1 MASVMKY
8 FSLRNLLVCILLL
21 AGIFKIIGC
30 VNMGQSIDPVTR
42 TWFDEHR
49 WSNRILV
56 LTGDT
61 QTINKQISEF
71 NGLDNELEDR
81 NLIIFDASQNHI
93 AFGNAESL
101 PKRVGTQ
108 KRFGLP
114 ENGYQMALVGK
125 DGGVKRRYK
134 EVVKPQE
141 IFDCIDAM
149 PMRIAEMK
157 GNENLDQ
164 TVEEKQSKVR
174 MMFDF
179 SDLNDSSSWFIL
191 LDGVMGGK
199 STGNLEKTENTIVF
213 TGTTSLKNNGGFSSM
228 QSSIHPSSMDGMNAI
243 EVKLKGDGRE
253 WIIASRKFTTPTADD
268 YWYKFETTGDW
279 QEITIPVKK
288 MKRRV
293 YGFPM
298 IGSITPEQMKGL
310 SFYIYDKNAGDFK
323 LEIESIK
330 AFIQ

>member
-1 MASVMKY
+1 MASDMKY

-21 AGIFKIIGC
+21 AGVFKIIGC

-42 TWFDEHR
+42 TWFEEHR
-49 WSNRILV
+49 WSHRILV

-61 QTINKQISEF
+61 QTISKQISEF
-71 NGLDNELEDR
+71 NGLDNELQDR

-93 AFGNAESL
+93 AFGNAQSL

-125 DGGVKRRYK
+125 DGGVKRRYR
-134 EVVKPQE
+134 EVVNPQV

-157 GNENLDQ
+157 GKEDSNQ
-164 TVEEKQSKVR
+164 RVEDNQPNAR

-179 SDLNDSSSWFIL
+179 SNLNDSSSWFTL

-213 TGTTSLKNNGGFSSM
+213 TGTTSLRNNGGFSSM
-228 QSSIHPSSMDGMNAI
+228 QSSIHPTAMDGMNAI
-243 EVKLKGDGRE
+243 QVKLKGDGRE
-253 WIIASRKFTTPTADD
+253 WIVASRKFTTPTADD

-279 QEITIPVKK
+279 QEISIPVKK

-298 IGSITPEQMKGL
+298 LGSITPEQMKGL
-310 SFYIYDKNAGDFK
+310 SFYIYDKNAGDFR
-323 LEIESIK
+323 LEIKSIK
-330 AFIQ
+330 AISQ

>member
-1 MASVMKY
+1 MASDMKY

-21 AGIFKIIGC
+21 AGVFKIIGC

-42 TWFDEHR
+42 TWFEEHR
-49 WSNRILV
+49 WSHRILV

-61 QTINKQISEF
+61 QTISKQISEF
-71 NGLDNELEDR
+71 NGLDNELQDR

-93 AFGNAESL
+93 AFGNAQSL

-125 DGGVKRRYK
+125 DGGVKRRYR
-134 EVVKPQE
+134 EVVNPQV

-157 GNENLDQ
+157 GKEDSNQ
-164 TVEEKQSKVR
+164 RVEDNQPNAR

-179 SDLNDSSSWFIL
+179 SNLNDSSSWFTL

-213 TGTTSLKNNGGFSSM
+213 TGTTSLRNNGGFSSM
-228 QSSIHPSSMDGMNAI
+228 QSSIHPTAMDGMNAI
-243 EVKLKGDGRE
+243 QV
-253 WIIASRKFTTPTADD
+253 
-268 YWYKFETTGDW
+268 
-279 QEITIPVKK
+279 
-288 MKRRV
+288 
-293 YGFPM
+293 
-298 IGSITPEQMKGL
+298 
-310 SFYIYDKNAGDFK
+310 
-323 LEIESIK
+323 
-330 AFIQ
+330 